1 MLILLPLCAFVAV
14 FLHLLGRSEDDGLG
28 ASWRRVFLLSAAVWG
43 GLVTLISEGL
53 SLFHAIDRLWLAVMW
68 LAVVLVVGL
77 AGLRQGSIA
86 SGLQLLRRKTYS
98 FDGADRLLLSGMAF
112 IGLLLLMI
120 GWVSPPNN
128 VDALLYHMSR
138 VVHWAEYHSL
148 RHYPTAYNHQLLK
161 PIWAETAI
169 LNLRVLWGNDRPA
182 SLVQWFSMLGSL
194 IGVSAIA
201 GVLGASRNGQILAAA
216 AAISVPMGILQ
227 ASGTQ
232 NDYVTAFWVTCLAY
246 LVVLSRKR
254 PLRRFETVGLGLA
267 LGIGVLTKGPFFVY
281 APPLMVWFFLPQLRR
296 GNLRRVLFEGIV
308 LACITVLL
316 NAGFWSRN
324 IVTYGGPY
332 GTSDWLRQN
341 LGIKISQAETIPLPS
356 SSHTTDHSGVKAS
369 GARGLVNDAGG
380 AEASSVRGLAALSPA
395 LATYATVRNGPAPVS
410 LGAAEDGIPNRTTSY
425 TLQGSSPA
433 PPREEARLFSPVSQL
448 SDTAV
453 WWIRRMTQT
462 MAWNLVTPSSAVNSL
477 LARGM
482 QALPPV
488 LGLGPEFQAELSQV
502 AWNHEDTAGNPIHL
516 LLLPG
521 ALVGLLVFRRRLESA
536 LPINYTLV
544 SLATYALVPVVIGH
558 GASIWGLRYQLSFF
572 ILLAP
577 TIAMAFSLP
586 RIRWIAPAVA
596 GAFLVSSL
604 PWVFLNNTRPIIGM
618 PPWPTRIDSVF
629 TTRPEDILLAVD
641 GSSRHTYIG
650 GAEAVKASGCRDVGL
665 RLNSG
670 DLEYAFWWLLD
681 APQSGVHLESIYTF
695 SYLERYRD
703 LTFKPCAII
712 CTICGDR
719 VRLHGL
725 HLTANYG
732 KVSVFVGPNY
742 VPDEDG

>member
-1 MLILLPLCAFVAV
+1 VLILLPLCALVVV
-14 FLHLLGRSEDDGLG
+14 FLSILGRSEDDGLG
-28 ASWRRVFLLSAAVWG
+28 ASWRRAFLLSAAVWG
-43 GLVTLISEGL
+43 GLVTLISESL
-53 SLFHAIDRLWLAVMW
+53 SLFQAIDRLWLAVMW
-68 LAVVLVVGL
+68 LVVVLVAGL

-86 SGLQLLRRKTYS
+86 SGLRLLRRKTYS
-98 FDGADRLLLSGMAF
+98 FDRADRLLLSGMAV

-138 VVHWAEYHSL
+138 VVHWAEHYSL

-201 GVLGASRNGQILAAA
+201 GLLGASRKGQILAAA

-254 PLRRFETVGLGLA
+254 PLIRFETVGLGLA

-281 APPLMVWFFLPQLRR
+281 APPLMVWFFLSELRR
-296 GNLRRVLFEGIV
+296 GSFRRVLFEGIV
-308 LACITVLL
+308 LAGLTVLL

-356 SSHTTDHSGVKAS
+356 SFRTTDHTRVEAG
-369 GARGLVNDAGG
+369 GAPGLANDAGG
-380 AEASSVRGLAALSPA
+380 VEASSVRGLAALSPA
-395 LATYATVRNGPAPVS
+395 LAAYAN
-410 LGAAEDGIPNRTTSY
+410 PNRATSD
-425 TLQGSSPA
+425 TLQGFIPA
-433 PPREEARLFSPVSQL
+433 PPREATRWFSPVSQL
-448 SDTAV
+448 SDGAA
-453 WWIRRMTQT
+453 WWIRKMTQT
-462 MAWNLVTPSSAVNSL
+462 IAWNLVTPSSAVNSL
-477 LARGM
+477 LVRGM

-488 LGLGPEFQAELSQV
+488 FGLGPDFQAELSQA
-502 AWNHEDTAGNPIHL
+502 AWNHEDTAGNPVHL
-516 LLLPG
+516 FLVPW
-521 ALVGLLVFRRRLESA
+521 ALAGLIVYGRRMESA
-536 LPINYTLV
+536 LPIYYTLV
-544 SLATYALVPVVIGH
+544 SLATYTLVPVVIGH
-558 GASIWGLRYQLSFF
+558 GNSIWGLRYQLPFF

-604 PWVFLNNTRPIIGM
+604 PWVFLNNTRPIIGLA
-618 PPWPTRIDSVF
+618 PWPTRIDSVF
-629 TTRPEDILLAVD
+629 TAAPEDILLAVD
-641 GSSRHTYIG
+641 SSSRHTYAE
-650 GAEAVKASGCRDVGL
+650 GAEAVKASGCMDVGL
-665 RLNSG
+665 RLNSS

-681 APQSGVHLESIYTF
+681 APQSGVYLETIYTF

-719 VRLHGL
+719 VRLNGL